1 MFCFLRFGNTFIHTH
16 IKFKWCNSTIHIWYV
31 NCGLSCCCCCSMVVW
46 SQQQQQYRLSCCA
59 SMNVA
64 MWQIWFL
71 SSSNTY
77 QKYSPIMISHI
88 FFANHSSIHPWFLP
102 LFLALIHSFCS
113 IDMSITH
120 THTQINKKKIWNETK
135 RNDRHWE
142 RRKSP
147 KFFLLI
153 LQQQIIVIIIII
165 NDFGLR
171 INFLFPFIHSFIH
184 SLVCVCV
191 HFLRKKKTYKYTHS
205 TSLKKEYLHIYDRL
219 QGVIYLFISI
229 FFWLQVFM
237 LEFQFFEPCL
247 LLLLLSFFFFHFS
260 NIKYHYY

>member
-1 MFCFLRFGNTFIHTH
+1 
-16 IKFKWCNSTIHIWYV
+16 
-31 NCGLSCCCCCSMVVW
+31 MVVW
-46 SQQQQQYRLSCCA
+46 SQQQQQQQQYRLSCCA

-88 FFANHSSIHPWFLP
+88 FFANHSSIHPWFFAP
-102 LFLALIHSFCS
+102 LSSSHSLILFNRYVDH
-113 IDMSITH
+113 TH
-120 THTQINKKKIWNETK
+120 THTNKQEKNMKWNETK

-142 RRKSP
+142 WRKSP

-171 INFLFPFIHSFIH
+171 INFLFPFIHSFI
-184 SLVCVCV
+184 LLCVCV
-191 HFLRKKKTYKYTHS
+191 HFLRKNKTYKYTHS

-229 FFWLQVFM
+229 FFGFKFL
-237 LEFQFFEPCL
+237 CL
-247 LLLLLSFFFFHFS
+247 NFSSSNLACCCCCCHSFFHFS